1 MKATILITG
10 EKKENFLV
18 NTISSC
24 LKQNYYNY
32 EIILLFSNLKNLN
45 FLKKKFDKQIIFK
58 KIFIKK
64 KNPVKDQ
71 LFKISEGIK
80 VATGQFIFLLDGDD
94 QFKKNKLK
102 QIMNLKK
109 KKFLYLDD
117 HLLLKKNKLSY
128 VNNNKLKNNIF
139 YKFLINSW
147 PDKVCTS
154 CISGEKKLFENFF
167 RHVNINKYEYLA
179 IDILIVIFYLKNIY
193 KIKQKLTIKNVL
205 NKSVDTNYS
214 NYLKLIYWERRI
226 EQHKYLK
233 EIQSINY
240 SLEFYFSKFIY
251 NLFYFQ
257 KYIRRIF

>member
-18 NTISSC
+18 ETINSC
-24 LKQNYYNY
+24 LNQNYYNY
-32 EIILLFSNLKNLN
+32 EVILLYSNLKNLN
-45 FLKKKFDKQIIFK
+45 LLKRKFNKQIIFK

-64 KNPVKDQ
+64 NNPVKDQ

-94 QFKKNKLK
+94 RFKKNKLK
-102 QIMNLKK
+102 VIMNLRKK
-109 KKFLYLDD
+109 NMLYFDD
-117 HLLLKKNKLSY
+117 HLMLQKNKLSY
-128 VNNNKLKNNIF
+128 IKNNNLKNNF
-139 YKFLINSW
+139 LYKFFINPW

-167 RHVNINKYEYLA
+167 QHININKYQYLA
-179 IDILIVIFYLKNIY
+179 IDILILIFYLKNIY
-193 KIKQKLTIKNVL
+193 KIKKKLTIKSIL
-205 NKSVDTNYS
+205 DESVDTNYS
-214 NYLKLIYWERRI
+214 DYSKSIYWKRRV

-257 KYIRRIF
+257 KYIQRIF

>member
-1 MKATILITG
+1 M
-10 EKKENFLV
+10 
-18 NTISSC
+18 
-24 LKQNYYNY
+24 
-32 EIILLFSNLKNLN
+32 
-45 FLKKKFDKQIIFK
+45 
-58 KIFIKK
+58 
-64 KNPVKDQ
+64 
-71 LFKISEGIK
+71 
-80 VATGQFIFLLDGDD
+80 LDGDD

-214 NYLKLIYWERRI
+214 NYLKLIYWKRRI

>member
-18 NTISSC
+18 QTISSC

-45 FLKKKFDKQIIFK
+45 LLKRKFNKQIVFK
-58 KIFIKK
+58 KILIKK
-64 KNPVKDQ
+64 RNPVKDQ

-80 VATGQFIFLLDGDD
+80 LATGQFIFLLDGDD

-102 QIMNLKK
+102 LIINSRKK
-109 KKFLYLDD
+109 NMLNLDD
-117 HLLLKKNKLSY
+117 HILLKKNKLSY
-128 VNNNKLKNNIF
+128 INHNKIKDNFF
-139 YKFLINSW
+139 YKFFLNPW

-154 CISGEKKLFENFF
+154 CISGEKKLFVNFF
-167 RHVNINKYEYLA
+167 RNININKYQYLA
-179 IDILIVIFYLKNIY
+179 IDILILIFYLDKIY
-193 KIKQKLTIKNVL
+193 KIKKKLTIKNVL
-205 NKSVDTNYS
+205 EKSVDTNYS
-214 NYLKLIYWERRI
+214 DYLKSIYWKRRI

-233 EIQSINY
+233 EVQSINY